1 MDYRNLLG
9 RIKAQGMTQSDVAQ
23 KIGVSPVTLNKKLR
37 GHTEFTQSEI
47 CDLCTV
53 LSIPDAEI
61 PTYFFTAK
69 LSKSKD

>member
-1 MDYRNLLG
+1 MDYKKLLG
-9 RIKAQGMTQSDVAQ
+9 RIKAQGMTQSDVDQ
-23 KIGVSPVTLNKKLR
+23 KIGVSATTLNKKLR

-53 LSIPDAEI
+53 LSIPDSEI

-69 LSKSKD
+69 L